1 MRAQTFLALLLMPD
15 LPGEGSLHVLGGRT
29 GDFGREEEVTEQSG
43 SNSEASREARKALSA
58 RTLRERT
65 EELSGKG
72 TGELPGEGTKV
83 SSEADRRI

>member
-1 MRAQTFLALLLMPD
+1 
-15 LPGEGSLHVLGGRT
+15 LGGRT
-29 GDFGREEEVTEQSG
+29 GDFGREEEVTEQSR
-43 SNSEASREARKALSA
+43 SNSEASREARKALSE

-65 EELSGKG
+65 EELSVKG